1 VGDGPD
7 KRFYRRPGTA
17 ARWLAIL
24 AVLLCAAAATPASA
38 SAGTGGAAGPLDLG
52 APGLPESRTVQS
64 IQPGVTLTRIRR
76 GAPDPTAAWV
86 VEMSIPGGASS
97 PVPMHRRGRSRTS

>member
-7 KRFYRRPGTA
+7 KRFYRGA
-17 ARWLAIL
+17 GSGARWLAIL

-64 IQPGVTLTRIRR
+64 IQRGVTLTRIRR
-76 GAPDPTAAWV
+76 APRTP
-86 VEMSIPGGASS
+86 PRHGL
-97 PVPMHRRGRSRTS
+97 SR